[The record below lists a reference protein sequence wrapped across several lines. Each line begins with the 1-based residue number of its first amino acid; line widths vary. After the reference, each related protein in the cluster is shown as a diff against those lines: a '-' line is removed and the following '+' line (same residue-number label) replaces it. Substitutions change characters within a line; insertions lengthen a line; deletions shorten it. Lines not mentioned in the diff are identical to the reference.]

1 MFGQPEEVNSTTWVP
16 GLRSVL
22 PCTLL
27 DVRANTRG
35 SKGLWCRTVCD
46 KCLHIG
52 GGWSDCGFV
61 GKHQCFK
68 SDVGG
73 NRKPVE
79 GMQQWCDAGELGKIE
94 NKTSRC
100 ILDLLQGSQVTHWAD
115 LPGVSCSTP
124 VLRWQEKII
133 VTSAT
138 RIDSKTPEIS
148 DFRQA
153 ELRTNLSCRISK
165 IGQKLSSV
173 EKFQS
178 RAHTVWMKARIDL
191 VPTFTF

>member
-1 MFGQPEEVNSTTWVP
+1 MQNII
-16 GLRSVL
+16 
-22 PCTLL
+22 
-27 DVRANTRG
+27 
-35 SKGLWCRTVCD
+35 D

-52 GGWSDCGFV
+52 GGWSDYGFV

-124 VLRWQEKII
+124 VLR
-133 VTSAT
+133 
-138 RIDSKTPEIS
+138 
-148 DFRQA
+148 
-153 ELRTNLSCRISK
+153 
-165 IGQKLSSV
+165 
-173 EKFQS
+173 
-178 RAHTVWMKARIDL
+178 
-191 VPTFTF
+191 